1 MDDRI
6 VEIWPHQ
13 FCLVSHTIC
22 YAELINHKKIDSLA
36 NFRDIVNFVD
46 FPCNL
51 MTKYGH
57 ESGSIAISHLKAG
70 IGDKNHLSKK
80 IIQFTYFPYLH
91 DTF

>member
-1 MDDRI
+1 MT
-6 VEIWPHQ
+6 Q
-13 FCLVSHTIC
+13 FCLVSCTLC
-22 YAELINHKKIDSLA
+22 YAELNDHKIKIDSLT

-57 ESGSIAISHLKAG
+57 ESGSIVISHLKAG

-80 IIQFTYFPYLH
+80 IIRIHIFSIPT
-91 DTF
+91 

>member
-1 MDDRI
+1 MS
-6 VEIWPHQ
+6 
-13 FCLVSHTIC
+13 CLIH
-22 YAELINHKKIDSLA
+22 HKIKIDSLT

-70 IGDKNHLSKK
+70 IGEKTHLS
-80 IIQFTYFPYLH
+80 IIQIRIFSIPT
-91 DTF
+91 